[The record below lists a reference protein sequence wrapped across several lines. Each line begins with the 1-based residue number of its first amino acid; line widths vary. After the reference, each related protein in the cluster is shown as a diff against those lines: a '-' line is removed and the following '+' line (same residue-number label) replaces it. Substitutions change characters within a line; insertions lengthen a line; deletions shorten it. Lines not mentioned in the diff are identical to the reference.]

1 VSNALFYSIFLRKQA
16 CTGLDAEQTD
26 MKQNSGGL
34 NHPIQP
40 NLLIPH
46 ILIQQKD
53 APHHPGIKNH
63 RIKESF
69 DIYEP
74 G

>member
-1 VSNALFYSIFLRKQA
+1 
-16 CTGLDAEQTD
+16 

-34 NHPIQP
+34 NDPIQP

-63 RIKESF
+63 RIKGSF